1 MSQTLSALRAE
12 LIRHQADCLALDQQL
27 NAATPGTP
35 EYGKLRD
42 ERQRLGLAITTTRK
56 LLSTAS
62 KGRQSSLL

>member
-1 MSQTLSALRAE
+1 MSQTLPELRAE
-12 LIRHQADCLALDQQL
+12 LIRHQADCMAVDQKL

-35 EYGKLRD
+35 EYGKLRN

-56 LLSTAS
+56 LLSDAS